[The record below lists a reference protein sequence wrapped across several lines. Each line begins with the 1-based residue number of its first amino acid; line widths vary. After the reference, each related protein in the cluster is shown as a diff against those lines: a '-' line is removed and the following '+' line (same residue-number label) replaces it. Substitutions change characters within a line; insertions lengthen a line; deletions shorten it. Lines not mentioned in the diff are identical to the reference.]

1 MVGLTLDFNDF
12 EHLQSVI
19 RKVHNKEVREAFSDL
34 GGDEWLPNINT
45 PRASL
50 RQACTIYDSDSAL
63 IMLLKQN
70 LYLNAR
76 RVSPS
81 NCSCRAPGH

>member
-1 MVGLTLDFNDF
+1 MVGLPLDFNDF

-45 PRASL
+45 P
-50 RQACTIYDSDSAL
+50 
-63 IMLLKQN
+63 
-70 LYLNAR
+70 
-76 RVSPS
+76 
-81 NCSCRAPGH
+81 